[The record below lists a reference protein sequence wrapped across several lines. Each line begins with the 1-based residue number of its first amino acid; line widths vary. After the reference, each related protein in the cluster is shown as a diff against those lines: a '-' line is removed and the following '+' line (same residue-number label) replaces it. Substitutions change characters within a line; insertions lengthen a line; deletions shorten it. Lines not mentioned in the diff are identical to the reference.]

1 MTSPEV
7 ERTIC
12 FVIDVVVSRVADSV
26 GAYFLHSLCEVVGWE
41 ALESSSAVLQTTA
54 KPSQLPAQIA
64 LRWEFALSND
74 PKIKARKKARCLRDT
89 EPSKLKAIA
98 KRVSQSG
105 LKALIR
111 KDHGIIQIPGFPG
124 GMNALMYLFESIG
137 LNIR

>member
-1 MTSPEV
+1 M
-7 ERTIC
+7 
-12 FVIDVVVSRVADSV
+12 
-26 GAYFLHSLCEVVGWE
+26 GWE

-64 LRWEFALSND
+64 LRWEFAFSID
-74 PKIKARKKARCLRDT
+74 SKIKARKKARCLRDT

-98 KRVSQSG
+98 KRVSPSG

-111 KDHGIIQIPGFPG
+111 KGHGIIQIPGFTG
-124 GMNALMYLFESIG
+124 GMNALMYLFESTG

>member
-12 FVIDVVVSRVADSV
+12 FVVEVGVYHVADSV
-26 GAYFLHSLCEVVGWE
+26 GAYFLRSLCHVVGWE

-64 LRWEFALSND
+64 LLGELTFSID

-89 EPSKLKAIA
+89 EPS
-98 KRVSQSG
+98 
-105 LKALIR
+105 
-111 KDHGIIQIPGFPG
+111 
-124 GMNALMYLFESIG
+124 
-137 LNIR
+137 